1 MMNKAKFVDLEICEY
16 KKAWEFQDKTL
27 ASILQNREEKIYPD
41 LAGFLIF
48 VEHPHVY
55 TLGKSGQVNNLLIND
70 DFLKKINA
78 SYYQSNRGGDIT
90 YHGPGQ
96 IVGYPI
102 FDLDHLNIGV
112 KEYIHRIETAIID
125 TLKSYKIKASRLD
138 GATGVWLE
146 SGTPETRKICA
157 IGVRVSK
164 AVTMHGFA
172 LNVNTNLKYF
182 SYINPCGFID
192 KGVTSMQK
200 ELGKE
205 IPIEEVKLRLRKNI
219 SSLFSLEFNL

>member
-1 MMNKAKFVDLEICEY
+1 MKEIQYIDLNLCEY
-16 KKAWEFQDKTL
+16 KKAWEFQDKTH
-27 ASILQNREEKIYPD
+27 AEILRNREGKINTE
-41 LAGFLIF
+41 LAGSLIF

-55 TLGKSGQVNNLLIND
+55 TLGKSGQVNNLLINE

-102 FDLDHLNIGV
+102 FDLEKLKIGV
-112 KEYIHRIETAIID
+112 REYIHRIESSIIE
-125 TLKSYKIKASRLD
+125 TLAEYGIKASRLE
-138 GATGVWLE
+138 GATGVWLD
-146 SGTPETRKICA
+146 SGTPHARKICA

-172 LNVNTNLKYF
+172 LNVNTDLNYF
-182 SYINPCGFID
+182 SHINPCGFID
-192 KGVTSMQK
+192 KGVTSVQK
-200 ELGKE
+200 ELGSKVDMH
-205 IPIEEVKLRLRKNI
+205 EVKKKLRTKI
-219 SSLFSLEFNL
+219 ATLFSLEIKL